1 MPLSKSDQSI
11 ELRFV
16 SKRFGTAIRFSPEV
30 VEHFA
35 RHRQQG
41 KVKTEIGGQLFAQG
55 CIKLGST
62 APGLRNPNVR
72 DPKSETNPK
81 PEPRRS
87 ASIHRPAWIFD
98 GPFGLRPSGL
108 FRISGFGFRAFVQAQ
123 QGLARRLDAALL
135 FARFER
141 GDVRVVR
148 ATGPNPADK
157 RGWTWFRPDL
167 RRQNIE
173 IQQLFQEGLHFI
185 GDWHT
190 HPEREPT
197 PSSWD
202 TDSMMDSFKK
212 SRHQLRAFLMVI
224 VGRADFPSGLWVSLH
239 QGDVVERLI
248 FDYSSVD

>member
-1 MPLSKSDQSI
+1 MPLSNSVESI
-11 ELRFV
+11 ELRYV
-16 SKRFGTAIRFSPEV
+16 SKRFGTAICFSAEV
-30 VEHFA
+30 VEFFA
-35 RHRQQG
+35 KHRQQSG
-41 KVKTEIGGQLFAQG
+41 VKTEIGGQLFA
-55 CIKLGST
+55 
-62 APGLRNPNVR
+62 
-72 DPKSETNPK
+72 
-81 PEPRRS
+81 
-87 ASIHRPAWIFD
+87 
-98 GPFGLRPSGL
+98 
-108 FRISGFGFRAFVQAQ
+108 
-123 QGLARRLDAALL
+123 
-135 FARFER
+135 RFER
-141 GDVRVVR
+141 GEVHVVR

-157 RGWTWFRPDL
+157 RGWNWFRPDL

-173 IQQLFQEGLHFI
+173 IQLRFEEGLHFI

-248 FDYSSVD
+248 FDRSSVD